1 MTKQK
6 WRWATVIVDASFCP
20 QTGLATWAA
29 WIRMDDAPKTQS
41 VAAFKDPVPSST
53 EAELRAAL
61 NGLYLAQ
68 RLGAEAVQLQS
79 DCMAVA
85 SALDNPCRSAV
96 FRRRMTEAGITNL
109 RMVKLRHVKGHT
121 KGDDARH
128 WCNNWCDNA
137 ARNKLRE
144 LRQETT

>member
-1 MTKQK
+1 MTKRQ

-20 QTGLATWAA
+20 QTKLATWAA
-29 WIRMDDAPKTQS
+29 WIRMDGAPKTQK
-41 VAAFKDPVPSST
+41 VAAFRDTVASST

-68 RLGAEAVQLQS
+68 KMGAEAVQLQS

-85 SALDNPCRSAV
+85 NALDDPCRAV
-96 FRRRMTEAGITNL
+96 LFTRRMEAAGITGL
-109 RMVKLRHVKGHT
+109 RMVKLKHVKGHT
-121 KGDDARH
+121 NGDDARH

-144 LRQETT
+144 IRQETV